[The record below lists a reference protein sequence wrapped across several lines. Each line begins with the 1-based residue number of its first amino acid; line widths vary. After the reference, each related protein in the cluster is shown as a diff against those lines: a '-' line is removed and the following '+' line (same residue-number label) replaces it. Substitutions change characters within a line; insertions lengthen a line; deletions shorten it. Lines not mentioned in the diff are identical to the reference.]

1 MSASVIYILVNSMG
15 GITTMLQNISRYS
28 RSEGL
33 PQRAILLDIKENP
46 LTPIG
51 EPFGDIPNQHFAFS
65 KKDNWYVVMRKLANL
80 CKQQQG
86 GVIIANDIYEM
97 IMLHAMEV
105 PQKMVQIIHDGYNVQ
120 LALQYGEVVDK
131 FVCHTRFFYEVMGQL
146 LPHRRA
152 DIVHIPYGVKVD
164 TPKRNTRN
172 SQDPLKLF
180 FLGRHDE
187 AKGIFELRKIDQL
200 LQQAGIPVTW
210 LILGKGPLTDSLK
223 NEWAGVTHVE
233 FQTPASNAD
242 VIKAI
247 AQRDIFIFPTRF
259 EGFPVALMEAMS
271 VGAVPVASDL
281 PGGLREIVHDAQT
294 GFRVP
299 MDQPEAFANAVIRL
313 WNDPELL
320 EQISRNN
327 IELVSQQFNVTI
339 QSPLY
344 QQFFDQTAALPE
356 APRHHR
362 VKQKIGSRLD
372 QPWLPNFV
380 TRFLRRH

>member
-28 RSEGL
+28 LKEGL

-80 CKQQQG
+80 CKQQQQ

-131 FVCHTRFFYEVMGQL
+131 FVCHTHFFYEVMCQL

-152 DIVHIPYGVKVD
+152 DIVHIPYGVKTD
-164 TPKRNTRN
+164 SPKRSARN
-172 SQDPLKLF
+172 PQDPLKLF

-187 AKGIFELRKIDQL
+187 AKGIFELRKIDRL
-200 LQQAGIPVTW
+200 LQQAGVPVNW
-210 LILGKGPLTDSLK
+210 LILGKGPLTETLK
-223 NEWAGVTHVE
+223 NDWADATHVT
-233 FQTPASNAD
+233 FQTPASNAA
-242 VIKAI
+242 VIEAI
-247 AQRDIFIFPTRF
+247 AQRDVFIFPTRF

-281 PGGLREIVHDAQT
+281 PGGLREIVQDAQT

-299 MDQPEAFANAVIRL
+299 MDQPEAFAAAVIRL
-313 WNDPELL
+313 WNEPELL

-327 IELVSQQFNVTI
+327 IALVQQRFNVTI

-356 APRHHR
+356 PPRHHR

-380 TRFLRRH
+380 TRLLRRR